1 MIGHHGSHGAPRA
14 CAAVLPE
21 PARRSLVLVGLFLG
35 ALAAVWLAAAPAQAE
50 DRTTPATG
58 VLSTVGEGLEH
69 GQEDTLGTN
78 GLHEPLT
85 GAVTDAGGRAA
96 EVVEETSG
104 HLPADVAEPEV
115 PDLGEVTQ
123 RVQEDVH
130 TAIEPEPEPEPE
142 PASAVEDGPAEQG
155 SGHDDDERDRPRET
169 APVEQASPVEET
181 VTAGP
186 SAPADAVAAPVDE
199 GNETGDAAPAHAS
212 GSGGS
217 ALPST
222 SASAAPV
229 HAAVAGYLSALGAP
243 APAPGELQ
251 AARHV
256 LRSVPAAPADEA
268 TFSPD

>member
-14 CAAVLPE
+14 RAAVPSD
-21 PARRSLVLVGLFLG
+21 PARRWLVLAGLFLG

-50 DRTTPATG
+50 ERTTPASD
-58 VLSTVGEGLEH
+58 VLSGVGEGLGH
-69 GQEDTLGTN
+69 EDALGVS

-85 GAVTDAGGRAA
+85 GAVTDAGDRAA
-96 EVVEETSG
+96 QVVEETSG

-115 PDLGEVTQ
+115 PDLGEVT
-123 RVQEDVH
+123 RSVHDDVH
-130 TAIEPEPEPEPE
+130 TAVEPVTEPEPEAAP
-142 PASAVEDGPAEQG
+142 AVEEGTEEQG
-155 SGHDDDERDRPRET
+155 SGHDEGESDRPRDA
-169 APVEQASPVEET
+169 APAERPSPVEET
-181 VTAGP
+181 VTDGP

-199 GNETGDAAPAHAS
+199 GPGTGDAAPADAS

-217 ALPST
+217 ALPAT
-222 SASAAPV
+222 AAASAAPV

>member
-14 CAAVLPE
+14 CAAVLSD
-21 PARRSLVLVGLFLG
+21 PARRYLVLAGLFLG

-50 DRTTPATG
+50 ERTTPASD
-58 VLSTVGEGLEH
+58 VLSTVGEGLE
-69 GQEDTLGTN
+69 ERDTLGVS
-78 GLHEPLT
+78 GLHEPVT
-85 GAVTDAGGRAA
+85 GAVTGAGDRAA
-96 EVVEETSG
+96 EVVEETTA
-104 HLPADVAEPEV
+104 HLPADVAEPAV

-123 RVQEDVH
+123 RVHEDVH
-130 TAIEPEPEPEPE
+130 TAVEPVPEPEPEAAP
-142 PASAVEDGPAEQG
+142 AVEDGPDEQS
-155 SGHDDDERDRPRET
+155 SGDDEGESDRPRE
-169 APVEQASPVEET
+169 ASPGEQPSPVEET
-181 VTAGP
+181 VTAG
-186 SAPADAVAAPVDE
+186 SSSPADAVAAPVDE
-199 GNETGDAAPAHAS
+199 GPESGDAAPANAS
-212 GSGGS
+212 GNGGS

-222 SASAAPV
+222 AASAAPV